1 MLNSNRVIKRVSVAR
16 GAVLVVAMR
25 WTDRLIGLVSTL
37 ILARLL
43 LPEDFGIVAM
53 ASIVVG
59 LIDTLLDLGVGSALV
74 QNKHAGREEFDT
86 AWTFRLLQAAFA
98 ALLIWLAAPF
108 AAEYFRDPRVIDVIK
123 VMALAVLIGGFE
135 NIGIV
140 AFQKNM
146 EFGRDFQFFFFRRV
160 AGFVVTIALAFWLK
174 SYWAMVIGAVVG
186 RTVGVAI
193 SYGMHDY
200 RPRLSMARF
209 RQLWS
214 FSQWILVGNVGSYG
228 LMQIDKFLVGRR
240 TDAATM
246 GSYSLADDIA
256 AMPSTELL
264 SPLSRVLFPLFVD
277 SAHDSEKLRVAF
289 CKAIGVQTLLALPAG
304 VGLCMVASDAVLLLL
319 GERWQQAIPLVQ
331 TLALISVFSALTYS
345 SSYLLLALGRVS
357 LQALLSWLRF
367 GMLAFLVI
375 VVFPDVGAQGIAYI
389 RLATTALGF
398 MLFVCLVLH
407 YVESVRLR
415 DFVEHSWRP
424 LFSTGIMALSLSVF
438 PRFESLALFVQVFLS
453 VAFGAGVYVC
463 SILVLWRI
471 SGCRDGGETY
481 LLEQLHMKD
490 RVIVGCVVKNERSA
504 NGSSSFVC
512 GWPWTY
518 GLLAEWRRG

>member
-1 MLNSNRVIKRVSVAR
+1 MLNSSRVIKRVSVAR

-43 LPEDFGIVAM
+43 VPEDFGIVAM

-86 AWTFRLLQAAFA
+86 AWTCRLLQAAFA
-98 ALLIWLAAPF
+98 ALIIWLAAPF
-108 AAEYFRDPRVIDVIK
+108 SAEYFRDSRVIDVIK
-123 VMALAVLIGGFE
+123 VMALPVLIGGFE

-200 RPRLSMARF
+200 RPRLSVARI

-228 LMQIDKFLVGRR
+228 ARQVDKFLVGRR
-240 TDAATM
+240 TDAATT
-246 GSYSLADDIA
+246 GSYSLADEIA
-256 AMPSTELL
+256 VMPTTELL
-264 SPLSRVLFPLFVD
+264 APLSRVLFPVFVD
-277 SAHDSEKLRVAF
+277 AAHDPEKLRAAF
-289 CKAIGVQTLLALPAG
+289 CKALGVQTLIALPAG
-304 VGLCMVASDAVLLLL
+304 VGLCLLASDAVLLLL
-319 GERWQQAIPLVQ
+319 GERWQQTIPLVQ
-331 TLALISVFSALTYS
+331 TLALISVFSALAYS
-345 SSYLLLALGRVS
+345 SSYLLLALGRAS
-357 LQALLSWLRF
+357 LQALISWFTF
-367 GMLAFLVI
+367 GILAFLVI
-375 VVFPDVGAQGIAYI
+375 VGFPDVGAQGIANI
-389 RLATTALGF
+389 RLATAALGF

-415 DFVEHSWRP
+415 DFVKHSWRP
-424 LFSTGIMALSLSVF
+424 LLSTGVMAISLSEF
-438 PRFESLALFVQVFLS
+438 PRFESLTLLVQVFLS
-453 VAFGAGVYVC
+453 VAFGAGVYTC
-463 SILVLWRI
+463 SILILWRV

-481 LLEQLHMKD
+481 LLEQLHIKD
-490 RVIVGCVVKNERSA
+490 GIVRWIRFQK
-504 NGSSSFVC
+504 
-512 GWPWTY
+512 
-518 GLLAEWRRG
+518 

>member
-1 MLNSNRVIKRVSVAR
+1 MLKSNRVNKRVSVAR

-200 RPRLSMARF
+200 RPRLSIVRF

-214 FSQWILVGNVGSYG
+214 FSQWILVGNIGTYG

-256 AMPSTELL
+256 AMPTTELL

-277 SAHDSEKLRVAF
+277 TAHDPEKLRVAF

-375 VVFPDVGAQGIAYI
+375 VVFPDAGVRGIANI

-398 MLFVCLVLH
+398 MLFVWLVLH

-424 LFSTGIMALSLSVF
+424 LLSTGIMALSLGVF

-463 SILVLWRI
+463 SILVLWRV

-490 RVIVGCVVKNERSA
+490 RVVDWMRFQK
-504 NGSSSFVC
+504 
-512 GWPWTY
+512 
-518 GLLAEWRRG
+518 